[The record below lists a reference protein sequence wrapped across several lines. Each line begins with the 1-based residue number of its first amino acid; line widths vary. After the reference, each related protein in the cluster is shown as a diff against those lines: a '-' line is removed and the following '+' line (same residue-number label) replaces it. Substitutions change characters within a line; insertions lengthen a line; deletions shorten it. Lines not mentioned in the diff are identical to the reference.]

1 MIEKNIYV
9 SHYDFNNLSGL
20 IELMLII
27 LADKMKWK
35 NIEQIFKF
43 HFNFIKFY

>member
-1 MIEKNIYV
+1 MIEKNICV

-20 IELMLII
+20 IEFMLII

-35 NIEQIFKF
+35 NIEQIF
-43 HFNFIKFY
+43 